1 MENFILTV
9 AASLALA
16 GAVVEGQNKS
26 PSADAP
32 ATVSGDAQRG
42 ETLYQRRCGA
52 CHSIDQNRIGP
63 KHQNTFGS
71 KAGAVEGFA
80 YSKALKE
87 LDVVWNEATL
97 DEWLQNPG
105 AMAPGTRMGFRL
117 TDEQERA
124 DIIAYLRQV
133 SEASAAETE

>member
-1 MENFILTV
+1 MMLAILCAVLLVGAIAGDEQQNFESKV
-9 AASLALA
+9 
-16 GAVVEGQNKS
+16 S
-26 PSADAP
+26 PEIE
-32 ATVSGDAQRG
+32 GDAGRG
-42 ETLYQRRCGA
+42 ESLYQRRCGA

-87 LDVVWNEATL
+87 LDVVWNEAAL
-97 DEWLQNPG
+97 DEWLQNPS

-133 SEASAAETE
+133 SEAAAAQVE

>member
-1 MENFILTV
+1 MMLAILCAVLLVGAIAEDEQQNFESKVSPEIEGE
-9 AASLALA
+9 A
-16 GAVVEGQNKS
+16 G
-26 PSADAP
+26 
-32 ATVSGDAQRG
+32 RG
-42 ETLYQRRCGA
+42 ESLYQRRCGA

-87 LDVVWNEATL
+87 LDVVWNKVTL
-97 DEWLQNPG
+97 DEWLQNPS

-133 SEASAAETE
+133 SEAAAAQVE